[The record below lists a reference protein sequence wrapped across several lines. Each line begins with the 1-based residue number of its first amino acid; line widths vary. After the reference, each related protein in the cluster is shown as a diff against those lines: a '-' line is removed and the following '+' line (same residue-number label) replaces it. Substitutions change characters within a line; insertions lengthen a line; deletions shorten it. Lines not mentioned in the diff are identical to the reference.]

1 MCDKGQYIKKLNDI
15 IKDKEFIIPLYQRN
29 YKWGYKEI
37 AKLMSDFIKIYK
49 EGEKQQYAKN
59 KSIGLL
65 TLYRKENKENE
76 YYVIDGQQ
84 RLITLQI
91 IFSVLIEGEAKD
103 YPIKLK
109 FERDEENNKCR
120 YNAVYCEDRK
130 INNTEVD
137 RIKRNKEF
145 IKEILSLSKEEKLN
159 EASKKEF
166 EEKLNKSS
174 KEERQFFTNDE
185 IKNFIGNIDIDKFKK
200 FLLENCTMLCTYI
213 NSQPIDEFMNLN
225 AYKTK
230 FSICDHVRAN
240 MISLNSFYRDELEEK
255 NTYLA
260 DVLDKDSYKSA
271 IARLYND
278 ILKLLYDDNNIF
290 DYLWIKNKDLNP
302 DVSNESRINFLFVDR
317 KEGDTKQGYHS
328 DSINEN
334 MEYWIK
340 MILKLAC
347 VKRILIQLKEERDNN
362 NFSSLKKISDYQEL
376 KEKNFLR
383 FNIMEIDKEYD
394 EINTLTL
401 AELLKEKSNVASI
414 LFSDLDCGTDQRL
427 ANRYLESFVESSK
440 ERKTNIAEEY
450 IFKLNEENEENEK
463 VQLYTMPKEKL
474 FEEIQGIGKHIINRY
489 IIESRKGTNTKISI
503 APLMN
508 LEDTENMN
516 FGGELKLDNNNE
528 ISVGKLFGYN
538 IKIPVIQRDYCMGY
552 QINKNNDGNFLKFL
566 LTEFINFCKKEEEKK
581 IFKTVISTIV
591 IAVEDGKE
599 DNGKKKIYIFD
610 GQQRT
615 YTLYI
620 ILKYLYDKLGMSEKF
635 SEKYGN
641 YQFVGKDSD
650 SGKSPYSNRAEKNL
664 NNVLG
669 EALQEINNI
678 LNDKTESEIIWWKM
692 LKNKENSKKILGEN
706 LEENLIKYLEDRI
719 KFKVQI
725 VTGISDAEQF
735 FMDIN
740 GGVELEKYEIFKSI
754 LYEHLLDLELNKIKI
769 DNEFYTGEKIIKKI
783 ENEWLLAFYNWKNT
797 VIKKGGEKNEKDEE
811 ELLEM
816 RFIEYVCRFI
826 YNNEHEE
833 KWSSEDVFDVFT
845 SKSELV
851 EKEKKYI
858 KNLQFNE
865 IKKFVEIMERVSQD
879 ITNNIVKKYNNNS
892 SELEIKLDKDATKC
906 YPMGIAGGNRQYVRF
921 INFVLEK
928 SSTID
933 SKAVLHSFIWSLR
946 NNNRDKLRDVYMKK
960 GSKFIIEIYDKDEI
974 LKEYLKGKLEDNIE
988 QKVYEAY
995 LKNNAKVSIIAG
1007 YKRGIIKR
1015 EKISSAEIPF
1025 YYAWNEKDLYNN
1037 ESKEIIYN
1045 IRLVEEINKAM
1056 QSSDEK
1062 NICFILTN
1070 RGSLKDSLFYIG
1082 NVESDNDIV
1091 YKLRQSIF
1099 KDDPYGVCVEIKTTK
1114 QSVLKITTENR
1125 NDAYYFRGKD
1135 SCGNIKN
1142 YLSPN

>member
-15 IKDKEFIIPLYQRN
+15 IKDKDFIIPLYQRN

-65 TLYRKENKENE
+65 TLYKKENKENE

-91 IFSVLIEGEAKD
+91 IFSVLIEGEKKGD
-103 YPIKLK
+103 QINLK

-120 YNAVYCEDRK
+120 YNAVYCEDGQ

-166 EEKLNKSS
+166 EEKLNKTS
-174 KEERQFFTNDE
+174 KEERQFFINDE
-185 IKNFIGNIDIDKFKK
+185 IKNFIDTIDRGKFKE
-200 FLLENCTMLCTYI
+200 FLLENCTMLCSYI

-230 FSICDHVRAN
+230 FSICDHIRAN
-240 MISLNSFYRDELEEK
+240 MISLNSFYRDELEKK
-255 NTYLA
+255 NAYLA
-260 DVLDKDSYKSA
+260 DVLDKHSYKSA
-271 IARLYND
+271 IAHLYND

-302 DVSNESRINFLFVDR
+302 DDSNESRINFLFVDR

-347 VKRILIQLKEERDNN
+347 VKRILIQLKEERDDN

-450 IFKLNEENEENEK
+450 IFKLNEENEENEENEK
-463 VQLYTMPKEKL
+463 VQLYTMSKEKL

-508 LEDTENMN
+508 LEDTENVN
-516 FGGELKLDNNNE
+516 FGGKLELDNE
-528 ISVGKLFGYN
+528 ISVGELFRYN

-552 QINKNNDGNFLKFL
+552 QINENNDGNFLEFL
-566 LTEFINFCKKEEEKK
+566 LTEFVNFCKKGKEEKK

-591 IAVEDGKE
+591 IAVENEKE

-620 ILKYLYDKLGMSEKF
+620 ILKYLYDTLGMSGEF
-635 SEKYGN
+635 DEEYGN
-641 YQFVGKDSD
+641 YQFVGRDSD

-692 LKNKENSKKILGEN
+692 LKNKENSKEILGGK
-706 LEENLIKYLEDRI
+706 LEENLIKYLEDQI

-740 GGVELEKYEIFKSI
+740 GGVELEKYEIFKSV
-754 LYEHLLDLELNKIKI
+754 LYNHLSGLKLE
-769 DNEFYTGEKIIKKI
+769 DIIRQI
-783 ENEWLLAFYNWKNT
+783 ENEWLQYFYNWR
-797 VIKKGGEKNEKDEE
+797 KKLKKDNQDESNEE
-811 ELLEM
+811 EILEM
-816 RFIEYVCRFI
+816 RFIEYICRFI
-826 YNNEHEE
+826 YNKKDENKNDLWKE
-833 KWSSEDVFDVFT
+833 EDVFDVYT
-845 SKSELV
+845 SKSEIV
-851 EKEKKYI
+851 AKESKYI
-858 KNLQFNE
+858 TKLDSKD
-865 IKKFVEIMERVSQD
+865 IDKIVKIMESIKEDVSAEKHQPSGNLGG
-879 ITNNIVKKYNNNS
+879 ILQ
-892 SELEIKLDKDATKC
+892 EGEINKGSKIYVGKSYDKDKS
-906 YPMGIAGGNRQYVRF
+906 IRF
-921 INFVLEK
+921 INFILSDESDESDEIKGTEVLY
-928 SSTID
+928 
-933 SKAVLHSFIWSLR
+933 SFIWSLCESNR
-946 NNNRDKLRDVYMKK
+946 EKYKEICKKTDKKVCDRDKEIIKVYDND
-960 GSKFIIEIYDKDEI
+960 II
-974 LKEYLKGKLEDNIE
+974 LKEYFKNKLSGGELNINIQE
-988 QKVYEAY
+988 FSSNKDPFFI
-995 LKNNAKVSIIAG
+995 LAG
-1007 YKRGIIKR
+1007 YNIGLIQIDQPSLR
-1015 EKISSAEIPF
+1015 EIPF
-1025 YYAWNEKDLYNN
+1025 YYAWKEIEDWSTYDADVLKYIEVSSIYNKGKNTNVFALAGKDGNKEYTIVKDIERLGIKDINNSPICRGNNN
-1037 ESKEIIYN
+1037 EYSWEVDEDII
-1045 IRLVEEINKAM
+1045 
-1056 QSSDEK
+1056 
-1062 NICFILTN
+1062 
-1070 RGSLKDSLFYIG
+1070 LKM
-1082 NVESDNDIV
+1082 NQ
-1091 YKLRQSIF
+1091 R
-1099 KDDPYGVCVEIKTTK
+1099 
-1114 QSVLKITTENR
+1114 
-1125 NDAYYFRGKD
+1125 DAYILSSKNARTVLD
-1135 SCGNIKN
+1135 IK
-1142 YLSPN
+1142 

>member
-49 EGEKQQYAKN
+49 EGEKQQDTKN

-65 TLYRKENKENE
+65 TLYKKENK

-159 EASKKEF
+159 EASKKKF
-166 EEKLNKSS
+166 EEKLNKTS
-174 KEERQFFTNDE
+174 KEEHQFFINDE
-185 IKNFIGNIDIDKFKK
+185 IKNFIDTIDRGKFKE
-200 FLLENCTMLCTYI
+200 FLLANCTMLCSYI

-347 VKRILIQLKEERDNN
+347 VKRILIQLKEERDDN

-566 LTEFINFCKKEEEKK
+566 LTEFVNSCKKEEEKK

-620 ILKYLYDKLGMSEKF
+620 ILKYLYDKLGMSGEF

-692 LKNKENSKKILGEN
+692 LKNKENSKEILGGC
-706 LEENLIKYLEDRI
+706 LEEKLIEYLEDQI

-754 LYEHLLDLELNKIKI
+754 LYNHLSGFKSGKD
-769 DNEFYTGEKIIKKI
+769 IIRQI
-783 ENEWLLAFYNWKNT
+783 ENEWLQYFYNWRKEF
-797 VIKKGGEKNEKDEE
+797 KKDNQDESNEE
-811 ELLEM
+811 EILEM
-816 RFIEYVCRFI
+816 RFIEYICRFI
-826 YNNEHEE
+826 YNEKNKKHLWEE
-833 KWSSEDVFDVFT
+833 KDVFDVYT
-845 SKSELV
+845 SKSEIV
-851 EKEKKYI
+851 AKESKYI
-858 KNLQFNE
+858 TKLDSE
-865 IKKFVEIMERVSQD
+865 D
-879 ITNNIVKKYNNNS
+879 IDKIVKIMKSIKGDVSAEKCQPSGNLGGILQEGKIEKGKSINNTDEVPDS
-892 SELEIKLDKDATKC
+892 KIYVGQSYDKDK
-906 YPMGIAGGNRQYVRF
+906 YIRF
-921 INFVLEK
+921 INFILSDESDEIKGTEVLY
-928 SSTID
+928 
-933 SKAVLHSFIWSLR
+933 SFIWSLCESNR
-946 NNNRDKLRDVYMKK
+946 EKYKEICKKTDKKVCDRDKEIIKVYDND
-960 GSKFIIEIYDKDEI
+960 II
-974 LKEYLKGKLEDNIE
+974 LKEYFENKLNGENKLNIPE
-988 QKVYEAY
+988 EY
-995 LKNNAKVSIIAG
+995 LGNKRPFFILAG
-1007 YKRGIIKR
+1007 YKIELIK
-1015 EKISSAEIPF
+1015 IVQTSSKEIPF
-1025 YYAWNEKDLYNN
+1025 YYACKKIEVWSGKDANVLKYIEVISIYKEDINYFALAGKYGNKEDTIVKDIKRLGTKDINNICLHGENN
-1037 ESKEIIYN
+1037 EYSW
-1045 IRLVEEINKAM
+1045 
-1056 QSSDEK
+1056 
-1062 NICFILTN
+1062 
-1070 RGSLKDSLFYIG
+1070 
-1082 NVESDNDIV
+1082 
-1091 YKLRQSIF
+1091 
-1099 KDDPYGVCVEIKTTK
+1099 KDD
-1114 QSVLKITTENR
+1114 ENIILEMNQR
-1125 NDAYYFRGKD
+1125 DAYILSSKNARKVL
-1135 SCGNIKN
+1135 NIE
-1142 YLSPN
+1142 